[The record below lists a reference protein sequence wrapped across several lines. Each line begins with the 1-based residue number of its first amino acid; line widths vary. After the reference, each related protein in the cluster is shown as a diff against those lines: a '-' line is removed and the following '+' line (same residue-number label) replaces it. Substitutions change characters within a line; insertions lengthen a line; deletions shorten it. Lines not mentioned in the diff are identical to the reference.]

1 MPGNDRR
8 VVHTPAMNHVWIN
21 VQMWTALRGNFH
33 PFLEIECD
41 VPDAGPAADD
51 VHAWRERAM
60 ATLTRVA
67 RADGWQSGRYH
78 YTAER
83 RDPDG
88 RVLEVFVQGVLDME
102 TSDSV

>member
-1 MPGNDRR
+1 
-8 VVHTPAMNHVWIN
+8 
-21 VQMWTALRGNFH
+21 
-33 PFLEIECD
+33 
-41 VPDAGPAADD
+41 
-51 VHAWRERAM
+51 
-60 ATLTRVA
+60 VA